1 MVRTISALTQW
12 RHSLISPVRC
22 ADYNVFSYRSLEWN
36 QTRTVSL
43 RGEETWRESEDV
55 VYHVRLYNDRTLHSL
70 DTTEAR
76 KCSGVDWEDG
86 HRQQLCYLQQ
96 LLPKPFHHDWRCA
109 QEHSVPRG
117 HEPDS
122 RRLSCLLLCSTHSDW
137 RQRSSWTKTSTDNKQ
152 QLGDIWVLQK
162 YFNIFNMLSVIAF
175 KNKWRTG

>member
-55 VYHVRLYNDRTLHSL
+55 VYHVRLYNDKLLYSL

-76 KCSGVDWEDG
+76 KCSGVDWVDE

-122 RRLSCLLLCSTHSDW
+122 RRLSCLLLCSRNTVTEDSGAAEQKHPQTTNSNLGTFGF
-137 RQRSSWTKTSTDNKQ
+137 SHKQ
-152 QLGDIWVLQK
+152 QK
-162 YFNIFNMLSVIAF
+162 YFNIYPLYCI
-175 KNKWRTG
+175 